1 MLVAAPPAITT
12 YSCSKCELA
21 VLVLPDQEPV
31 KGCKCEAPIL
41 AHCHANVHTHTV
53 SGPSK

>member
-1 MLVAAPPAITT
+1 MLVAEAPAITT

-31 KGCKCEAPIL
+31 KGCKCEAPVI
-41 AHCHANVHTHTV
+41 AHCSANVKTFTATE
-53 SGPSK
+53 PK